1 MENQEIWNDHQQ
13 VQVLLKRKSVLEEL
27 LMEFNDLYKKYEDL
41 EVILE
46 LYQETGEEM
55 EEVEKKIAGINQK
68 IEALELKLL
77 LSNENDENNAI
88 LILHAGTGGT
98 DAQDWTEMLMRMYL
112 RWCENKDYKVKIID
126 KVPGEEAGIK
136 GLTLHII
143 GRYIYGLLKSEI
155 GIHRLVRISPFDT
168 NKRRHT
174 SFASV
179 FVYPEVDES
188 IEVKIEEK
196 DLKIDTFRAG
206 GPGGQHVNVT
216 DSAVRITHIPTGIV
230 VQCQNER
237 SQHRNREMAM
247 KILRS
252 RLYDYYRQ
260 QQMEKAKSM
269 EAVKKD
275 ITWGNQIRSYILHPY
290 KLVKDHR
297 TKLEKHDV
305 EAVLDGS
312 IDDFIKAYLIE
323 KTKNNRGFI

>member
-1 MENQEIWNDHQQ
+1 MENQEIWNEHQQ
-13 VQVLLKRKSVLEEL
+13 VHILLKRKSFLEEL
-27 LMEFNDLYKKYEDL
+27 LRELNDLQKEYEDL

-55 EEVEKKIAGINQK
+55 EEMEVKIAVIDQE

-77 LSNENDENNAI
+77 LSKENDENNAI

-98 DAQDWTEMLMRMYL
+98 DAQDWTEMLMRMYI
-112 RWCENKDYKVKIID
+112 RWCENKDYKVKMID
-126 KVPGEEAGIK
+126 KVHSEEAGIK
-136 GLTLHII
+136 GVTLHII
-143 GRYIYGLLKSEI
+143 GKYAYGLLKCEI

-179 FVYPEVDES
+179 FVYPEIDES
-188 IEVKIEEK
+188 IEIKIEEK

-216 DSAVRITHIPTGIV
+216 DSAVRITHIPTGII

-237 SQHRNREMAM
+237 SQHRNREVAM

-252 RLYDYYRQ
+252 RLYDYYHQ
-260 QQMEKAKSM
+260 QQMEKAKSIEM
-269 EAVKKD
+269 MKKD

-297 TKLEKHDV
+297 TKLEKHDI
-305 EAVLDGS
+305 EAVIDGH

-323 KTKNNRGFI
+323 KNK